1 MNENIVVKKIKML
14 GVEVRSAILSNE
26 KISTRLLEINGSTA
40 ESETLIRLHIKN
52 ENLIIDT
59 KLPLIFDLM
68 DIIDFK
74 AELVSQFFD
83 YYKQKNKARDDSIF
97 ADDSEKKEACLK
109 LGIEADRLIVDRA
122 LELCDLTDSLICD
135 YQKVI
140 QTTGTFDFF
149 MRNEKGF
156 IKILDLIEQE
166 NNARNE
172 TKEEV
177 NDEWETCCPNC
188 EAGIIFVQKN
198 MPIDRIP
205 YKVPCGYC
213 GVEFAVFERGVLSV
227 EVGSLGDGWK
237 IKTLENINWDN
248 LRKINNNWHGIGINS
263 QESSNENAL
272 NYIEKKFSELIGM
285 EGVKNEIRQQANLIE
300 IQKLRLE
307 AGLKNI
313 SSPSRHLVFSGNP
326 GTGKTNF
333 ARILAGMYKR
343 LGILRTDK
351 VVETDRSGLVGG
363 YVGHTAIKTTEL
375 FHSALDGVLFID
387 EAYSLFKDT
396 EVDFGMEAI
405 DTLLKLMEDNRD
417 KVVVIVA
424 GYKFQM
430 DKFLES
436 NPGLRSRFNRFI
448 EFNDYSEEEL
458 WLILSKFANDNNYAI
473 VSDAREQLMAMF
485 AHEKNKMGDNFGN
498 ARYIRNIFEKS
509 VEAQAVRLMSQN
521 GQPNRQELM
530 TLIAEDFIS

>member
-333 ARILAGMYKR
+333 ARIVAGMYKR